1 MGLGLVKKRT
11 TKYTLGE
18 LQALFPHKKK
28 TINQQTLDLINS
40 AVEDPEFDGHSI
52 KNTLLEYSDVM
63 KRRSGSINDYICA
76 IKFVAYVESGDNNV
90 QAYRKAFAHR
100 RLVQKAIGV
109 GADTPE
115 YMNLAN
121 SAKRYAKSPMV
132 VDIMTIA
139 DVPMEILHQGDR
151 YRAMGVLTDEMINAS
166 LAKDRIEAA
175 KAVITATKGPE
186 KTNLAMEIGLTPDA
200 AKAVENTNKQLESI
214 AQNQLKFL
222 QSGARIEDVQQ
233 LHIHKNED
241 ALEAE
246 IDG

>member
-11 TKYTLGE
+11 NKYTLGE

-52 KNTLLEYSDVM
+52 KNTLLEYSDIM

-100 RLVQKAIGV
+100 QLVQKAIGV

-151 YRAMGVLTDEMINAS
+151 YRAMGVLTDEMLNAALS
-166 LAKDRIEAA
+166 KDRIEAA

-186 KTNLAMEIGLTPDA
+186 RTNLAMEVGLTQDA
-200 AKAVENTNKQLESI
+200 AKAVEDTNKKMSEI
-214 AQNQLKFL
+214 AQNQLKFIEAGY
-222 QSGARIEDVQQ
+222 SVEDVQK
-233 LHIHKNED
+233 LYLKKED
-241 ALEAE
+241 AIEAE